1 MPSLAFIFGYEKDSP
16 EEKLYRSWYMD
27 RYHKPADDLN
37 QPIDFGAAIK
47 FNQFFEK
54 LVIEI
59 ANATERPR
67 MTAPPSA
74 N

>member
-1 MPSLAFIFGYEKDSP
+1 
-16 EEKLYRSWYMD
+16 MD